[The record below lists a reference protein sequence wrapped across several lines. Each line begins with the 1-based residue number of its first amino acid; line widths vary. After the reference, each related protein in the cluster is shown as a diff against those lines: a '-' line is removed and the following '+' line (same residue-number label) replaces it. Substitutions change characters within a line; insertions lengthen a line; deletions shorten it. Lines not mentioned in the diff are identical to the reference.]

1 MLEPVPAVLGYT
13 GQATRSLQGH
23 IERKETTHTGRQF
36 RTADSP
42 IVHVFGLWGEVGISW
57 RVTTETQE
65 DHAPYRETWGHE
77 IKPTSFLL

>member
-42 IVHVFGLWGEVGISW
+42 IVHVFV
-57 RVTTETQE
+57 VTLQLIPTSPHSPETQE
-65 DHAPYRETWGHE
+65 DHAPYRET
-77 IKPTSFLL
+77 